1 MSVIVSNSEQIC
13 HSPTNQSKA
22 KMLYSF
28 SKSPR
33 FPKDKENAYTFF

>member
-1 MSVIVSNSEQIC
+1 MSHTVSTSEQIC

-28 SKSPR
+28 PKSPR
-33 FPKDKENAYTFF
+33 FPKDKENL